1 MTETKLVDTT
11 EPIQVIELFDTPD
24 SAERAYDHLL
34 RMGYNPDEI
43 NVLMSAET
51 HKLFKSGNPVAAT
64 AVGTEV
70 LHASE
75 KVLGAAG
82 ASSAAGALSG
92 VIAGIGASLLVP
104 GMGLVVLGPLAALG
118 AGLGAALG
126 AMYGIAFGEMA
137 ENKTADYEA
146 KIRQGKILISTVP
159 HSPADQ
165 EEIRLIW
172 KKIRKSSARGVNRH
186 E

>member
-1 MTETKLVDTT
+1 MTETKLVDAT
-11 EPIQVIELFDTPD
+11 EPVQLIELFDTPE
-24 SAERAYDHLL
+24 SAERAYDHLQE
-34 RMGYNPDEI
+34 MGYNPDEF

-64 AVGTEV
+64 AAGTEV

-92 VIAGIGASLLVP
+92 VIAGVGASLLVP
-104 GMGLVVLGPLAALG
+104 GLGLVVIGPLAALG

-146 KIRQGKILISTVP
+146 KIHQGKILVSTTP
-159 HSPADQ
+159 HSPEDR
-165 EEIRLIW
+165 EEIQRAW
-172 KKIRKSSARGVNRH
+172 KAIRASSSEG
-186 E
+186 